1 MAEIGTGALANIV
14 SGIAKNLGS
23 RALEEI
29 AAARG
34 FEDQLEKLKDTVK
47 TIKGVLSDADQRQEG
62 SQAVKLWLE
71 RLGSVVYDADDLF
84 DEFSTMATRKELMTG
99 SKLSKKVRRFFSSSN
114 QPAFARKM
122 ARQVKEI
129 RERLDG
135 IAKDGDQFA
144 FRPLGNDIGQAL
156 NCGRR
161 QTYSY
166 VDADEV
172 IGRDE
177 DRKAIVEMLL
187 DPNVDENI
195 SVLSIVGIGGLGKT
209 TLAQLVYN
217 DEEVQKHFELKLWA
231 CVGDVF
237 DIKVV
242 IEKILMSA
250 TSTKPQ
256 DVEIDQLQTQLRK
269 VIGGKNYLLVLDD
282 MWNEDR
288 DKWLELKALLK
299 VGRMGSKI
307 LVTSRSKRVAKIA
320 GVTAPYELKGLSE
333 EKSWLLFEKMAFEA
347 GQQQLYPKLVEV
359 GKEIVKKCAN
369 VPLAIRTLGGLLYG
383 KEEKVW
389 ISFKENELAKI
400 AEGGN
405 NIITILKISYHQLWS
420 PLKNCFAYCA
430 LYPKDYEMHKETLI
444 SLWMAE
450 GFITPSYEGESL
462 EEAGEMYFLT
472 LLQRCFFQEI
482 TRDEWGGIKGCKMH
496 DLMHDLARE
505 VAGTETIVAKKGMR
519 TFDNKRAHH
528 LSFGYQL
535 SSTSEADPFPTS
547 LFELKHL
554 RTFFLPEQVQDG
566 GQISKSICRQIFSSL
581 NCLRVLDL
589 HELGIESLASSIG
602 NLVHLRYLD
611 LSRNPIRAL
620 PNSITKLQNLQTL
633 KLQQCQ
639 RLKALPMNIGKLI
652 NLRHLDVSGGYLS
665 SMPAGIGTLTKLHKL
680 DEFVVGS
687 YASISKRTAAHLRD
701 LNALAKLR
709 GKLHIEILTEVEDP
723 ANEAKEANLG
733 SKHDLT
739 ELRIE
744 GGWRCNEAILDGLQP
759 HCNLRKLEI
768 VRYSGQRPPIWAS
781 MDNLNSSLP
790 NLVEVSLTWF
800 PCQSV
805 PLFHR
810 LPFLK
815 RLSLVGLLSVE
826 YMESSNYEPP
836 SSSSSSTLFF
846 PSLEELTLFKMDKLK
861 GWWMETVSSSTTTSI
876 ERCQPHKQLP
886 VFPRLRRLRIN
897 SCPDLKSMPLC
908 PDVEELELVGVNKEL
923 VVMTSMVRP
932 IEYPTAASS
941 SSSSSFQSAA
951 SNKVKVLCLDDVD
964 TILSLPANCIQNLSS
979 LEIQDGRVRDL
990 SALGEVFRS
999 LSSLR
1004 SLIIDC
1010 HRLRSLPGGLEHLN
1024 SLEKM
1029 VIWSCTELDLSAE
1042 CMEVGMPWK
1051 ALKGLRSLKLHEISK
1066 MVVLPDGLQHLTAL
1080 RSLEISGNHKL
1091 TAIPEWINC
1100 LTSLEFLEITWCCK
1114 VKSLPGGEGFRLL
1127 PSLQELIIWG
1137 CSRELRE
1144 RCRGPN
1150 GDDWPKIQHIPLVRT
1165 LLTRFC
1171 RA

>member
-1 MAEIGTGALANIV
+1 MAEAVLLNIAE
-14 SGIAKNLGS
+14 GLLKNLGS
-23 RALEEI
+23 TALEEI
-29 AAARG
+29 AAAWG
-34 FEDQLEKLKDTVK
+34 FKDQLEKLKDTAN
-47 TIKGVLSDADQRQEG
+47 TIKGVLSDAEQRQEG
-62 SQAVKLWLE
+62 SQAVQHWLE
-71 RLGSVVYDADDLF
+71 RLRSVVYDADDLF
-84 DEFSTMATRKELMTG
+84 DEFSTMVMRKELKTG
-99 SKLSKKVRRFFSSSN
+99 SRLSKEVRLFFSSSN
-114 QPAFARKM
+114 PAAFAYKM

-135 IAKDGDQFA
+135 IAKDGNEFA
-144 FRPLGNDIGQAL
+144 FRLHGNDGQAL
-156 NCGRR
+156 SCRRR
-161 QTYSY
+161 QAYSY

-217 DEEVQKHFELKLWA
+217 DEEVQKHFELKLWV
-231 CVGDVF
+231 CVSDVF
-237 DIKVV
+237 DIKVI

-256 DVEIDQLQTQLRK
+256 DVEIEQLQTQLRK
-269 VIGGKNYLLVLDD
+269 VIGGNHYLLVLDD
-282 MWNEDR
+282 MWNENR
-288 DKWLELKALLK
+288 DKWLELEALLM
-299 VGRMGSKI
+299 VGRKGSKI

-320 GVTAPYELKGLSE
+320 GRTPPYELKGLSE
-333 EKSWLLFEKMAFEA
+333 EESWLLFEKMAFET

-383 KEEKVW
+383 EEEGVW
-389 ISFKENELAKI
+389 LSFRENELAKI

-535 SSTSEADPFPTS
+535 SSTSEAAPFPTS

-554 RTFFLPEQVQDG
+554 RTFLLLEQVWDG
-566 GQISKSICRQIFSSL
+566 GRFSKSICHQIFSSL
-581 NCLRVLDL
+581 DCLRVLDL

-611 LSRNPIRAL
+611 LSFTRIKAL
-620 PNSITKLQNLQTL
+620 PASITQLQNLQTL
-633 KLQQCQ
+633 KLHACNK
-639 RLKALPMNIGKLI
+639 LETLPMDIRKLI
-652 NLRHLDVSGGYLS
+652 NLRHLDVSKCGSLS
-665 SMPAGIGTLTKLHKL
+665 CMPAGIGTLTNLHKL
-680 DEFVVGS
+680 DVFIVGS
-687 YASISKRTAAHLRD
+687 RKLSDSNSRKMAAQLRD

-709 GKLHIEILTEVEDP
+709 GKLHIKIYSELEDP
-723 ANEAKEANLG
+723 VTEAKEANLG

-739 ELRIE
+739 ELYIQ
-744 GGWRCNEAILDGLQP
+744 GKWKYDEAVLDGLQP
-759 HCNLRKLEI
+759 HPNLKKLEI
-768 VRYSGQRPPIWAS
+768 EYYKGQSPPIWAN
-781 MDNLNSSLP
+781 MDNLNSFLP
-790 NLVEVSLTWF
+790 NLVEVSLRRGRS
-800 PCQSV
+800 CQSV

-810 LPFLK
+810 LCFLK
-815 RLSLVGLLSVE
+815 RLSLVDLGSVE
-826 YMESSNYEPP
+826 YMETSNYERP

-846 PSLEELTLFKMDKLK
+846 PSLEELTLERMHKLK
-861 GWWMETVSSSTTTSI
+861 GWWMEVEVENSTISSSTTSI
-876 ERCQPHKQLP
+876 EWWQQHKQLP
-886 VFPRLRRLRIN
+886 LFPRLRRLRIHD
-897 SCPDLKSMPLC
+897 CPNLKSMPLC
-908 PDVEELELVGVNKEL
+908 PDVEELELVEVNKEL

-932 IEYPTAASS
+932 IEYPTAT
-941 SSSSSFQSAA
+941 SSSSSFQSA
-951 SNKVKVLCLDDVD
+951 SNKVKALCLDDVD
-964 TILSLPANCIQNLSS
+964 TLLSLPADCIQNLSS
-979 LEIQDGRVRDL
+979 LDIRDRRVPDL

-1004 SLIIDC
+1004 SLEITAC
-1010 HRLRSLPGGLEHLN
+1010 YGLRSLSGGLEHLS

-1029 VIWSCTELDLSAE
+1029 VISICGQLDLSVE

-1051 ALKGLRSLKLHEISK
+1051 ALKGLRSLKLDRIRK
-1066 MVVLPDGLQHLTAL
+1066 MVVLPDGLQHLTTL
-1080 RSLEISGNHKL
+1080 RSLEISFNPEL
-1091 TAIPEWINC
+1091 TVIPEWINC
-1100 LTSLEFLEITWCCK
+1100 LTSLEFLEIRGCVR
-1114 VKSLPGGEGFRLL
+1114 VKSFPEGFRLL
-1127 PSLQELIIWG
+1127 TSLQELLLRG

-1150 GDDWPKIQHIPLVRT
+1150 GDDWPKIQHIPLVRVLET
-1165 LLTRFC
+1165 W
-1171 RA
+1171 